1 MQDPERYQRVERAL
15 AAVDAEIGA
24 AEAQGLLCGMLSA
37 PGNAGRAEWIAQVL
51 ADTKPR
57 GDAAKECLTA
67 LAELFERTARQL
79 DALEMDLELL
89 LPADEA
95 PLDARAR
102 ALGKW
107 CQGFLAGMGFGG
119 LKQDTPLTGEVGEAL
134 RDLGA
139 ISQVELDAVE
149 DEENESAYAELVEYV
164 RVAVMLVRTTLRGQ
178 PPAAPSKSGKKL
190 H

>member
-1 MQDPERYQRVERAL
+1 MQGAEEFQRVDRAL
-15 AAVDAEIGA
+15 TAVESEVGA

-37 PGNAGRAEWIAQVL
+37 PGKAGKAEWIAQVL
-51 ADTKPR
+51 AETSPR
-57 GDAAKECLTA
+57 GDAAKECLAVLVA
-67 LAELFERTARQL
+67 LYDRTARQL
-79 DALEMDLELL
+79 DDFDMDLELL
-89 LPADEA
+89 LPSDDE

-107 CQGFLAGMGFGG
+107 CQGFLAGMGLGG
-119 LKQDTPLTGEVGEAL
+119 LKQDTPLSTEVGEAL

-149 DEENESAYAELVEYV
+149 DEENEGAYAELVEYV
-164 RVAVMLVRTTLRGQ
+164 RVAVMLVRTSLRGE
-178 PPAAPSKSGKKL
+178 PPAKPSKDSKL